1 MLIVL
6 PDVLHLLNEILERV
20 VLCTDSFVDAIQPL
34 SLTSVRKRASHDAF
48 DLSGVKRV
56 HFGKRIK
63 KRNQICMSK
72 EQTKEL
78 LYTLPLLLKVLLRL
92 GLPLQ
97 SLHMTLVHTSLQML
111 LPLVLSDD
119 HLLAHIA
126 FELLVATTS

>member
-1 MLIVL
+1 
-6 PDVLHLLNEILERV
+6 
-20 VLCTDSFVDAIQPL
+20 
-34 SLTSVRKRASHDAF
+34 
-48 DLSGVKRV
+48 
-56 HFGKRIK
+56 
-63 KRNQICMSK
+63 MSK
-72 EQTKEL
+72 EQTEEL

-126 FELLVATTS
+126 FELLIATTS